1 MDRFWRPAWVEVNID
16 AIQHNIQEV
25 QRLIGKNIDII
36 GVIKGDA
43 YGHGAVEMARQL
55 SNFGVKRLAVAT
67 VDEGVELRENGVTIP
82 VLVLGYTGISQ
93 LAAAVEH
100 DLSMTLHLKEMAE
113 KISDIARHRNKIA
126 KVHIK
131 VNTGMNRIGI
141 LPGEAKDFFLS
152 VQEMAGLK
160 IEGIFTHF
168 ASAGQKD
175 KTDAN
180 RQLKLFKEV
189 IAGIKEISK
198 EEFIVHTANSG
209 ATMEMPDAY
218 FDAVRPGRLIYGL
231 YPYPKVKKVIHLQ
244 PALQVKCEIAQINQ
258 IPAGEGVGYEAIF
271 RPSHQTTTAT
281 LPIGFT
287 DGVVSKRTIDQILVI
302 IGGQKR
308 KVVAVCA
315 DMCMVDLGSNPT
327 HAQPGDMVTLIGTQ
341 DGETITVDEIA
352 GPSKQSLGGVLSHL
366 SRRLPRIYLKKNKP
380 YLARLPFEKYE
391 NID

>member
-352 GPSKQSLGGVLSHL
+352 LSLKTINYEVVSTITD
-366 SRRLPRIYLKKNKP
+366 RTERIYTGLK
-380 YLARLPFEKYE
+380 F
-391 NID
+391 